1 MDIVISPEIEAKI
14 GQDDHG
20 NVSRKEV
27 LECFENHC
35 GSYCYDRR
43 PQHLDSE
50 GNPSPWFV
58 AETNRK
64 RKLKIMFVLE
74 RGQIFLK
81 SAYPAT
87 EEVQRIYAKYAK

>member
-35 GSYCYDRR
+35 GSYAYDKR
-43 PQHLDSE
+43 PHHLDGD

-58 AETNRK
+58 AETNKR

-74 RGQIFLK
+74 RGKIFLK

-87 EEVQRIYAKYAK
+87 EKVNELYARLTK